1 MLRPGPAACCPP
13 PPHPAPPVIPAGLSR
28 LPRQT
33 AGFPEYRRALLAA
46 IDQHP
51 ALAGWTA
58 DSAHDLGVMLLEAWA
73 YVLDVT
79 GFYDASIAD
88 RSYLATVDDDVLAR
102 EIVALTGYRPR
113 PALVASV
120 RLALE
125 ARGRDPVVVPA
136 ATGFRSQPFE
146 GGPAQIFE
154 LPAEALVWPQRNRW
168 SLQAMRRPDLDGRLR
183 FPGAVGP
190 TAGSIVGVVSVD
202 DGPGALLRHAARVVA
217 SEMVAAED
225 GEKYR
230 TVTLDPPLPTVFT
243 GRPLAGVRVLTLSL
257 AASASPLMG
266 DGAVSASSVVL
277 DALYPMVLPGST
289 AAIEVDGQLHAVT
302 LSAVTV
308 ENLSRT
314 VGSGTAI
321 VPLTRI
327 THAGIPAPRA
337 GAAVRVHLV
346 PKDTGRPVGT
356 VLPTMTAAMI
366 AAHGRIA
373 PPTLPLA
380 EAPATG
386 DAIALG
392 QRPRGLL
399 LPGTVS
405 DERFV
410 PSPGAGGSGTLETPV
425 VLLGNTVVAVR
436 GETVTDEVVG
446 SGDAREA
453 GRRFKLKKKPLSFI
467 EDAST
472 ETGRSPQLEL
482 RVDGIAWTH
491 VESFYG
497 QPADARVFCIEMAPD
512 GTATIV
518 GGDGVS
524 GARFPS
530 GVDNLVATYRYGAG
544 AAKPPAGSIT
554 QFARAAAGLQRVLQ
568 PLDAWGGADA
578 ETAEEVRAVA
588 PTAALTLGRAVSLA
602 DFEAMAR
609 GASGIVNAAVAY
621 RWDPGRQTAVV
632 TVWIIADGGDP
643 SPGLADLLAARAA
656 PGIAIRVLPATKRVV
671 PVFDIAVEAE
681 PGHSPEAVRAAVR
694 TALFDRRS
702 GLLAPRNVPVAAPL
716 FRSVLFAAIHAVPG
730 VARVPSIMLATGPMG
745 LALVPGD
752 GAWFD
757 LLAHGRVV

>member
-1 MLRPGPAACCPP
+1 MMLRPGSSACCPP

-28 LPRQT
+28 LPRQA

-46 IDQHP
+46 IDGYP

-79 GFYDASIAD
+79 GFYDALVAD

-113 PALVASV
+113 PALVAWG
-120 RLALE
+120 RRARA
-125 ARGRDPVVVPA
+125 ARGRDPVFVPA

-146 GGPAQIFE
+146 GGPAQVFE
-154 LPAEALVWPQRNRW
+154 SPTETRVWPQRNRW
-168 SLQAMRRPDLDGRLR
+168 SLQAMRQTDHDGRLR
-183 FPGAVGP
+183 FPTAVGP
-190 TAGSIVGVVSVD
+190 TAGSVVGIVS
-202 DGPGALLRHAARVVA
+202 GASLHAARVVA
-217 SEMVAAED
+217 SDVVAAGD

-230 TVTLDPPLPTVFT
+230 TVTLDPPLPPAFI
-243 GRPLAGVRVLTLSL
+243 GRPLGGMRVFTLSL
-257 AASASPLMG
+257 AAVASPLMG
-266 DGAVSASSVVL
+266 SGAVTGSSVVL
-277 DALYPMVLPGST
+277 DALYPMVLPGSV
-289 AAIEVDGQLHAVT
+289 AVIEVDGALHAVT
-302 LSAVTV
+302 LTDVALENFALSA
-308 ENLSRT
+308 
-314 VGSGTAI
+314 GSGTAR

-327 THAGIPAPRA
+327 THAGIPAPRS

-366 AAHGRIA
+366 AAHGRIE

-386 DAIALG
+386 DVIALG

-399 LPGTVS
+399 LPGTMS
-405 DERFV
+405 GERFI
-410 PSPGAGGSGTLETPV
+410 PDPGAGGSGTLETPV
-425 VLLGNTVVAVR
+425 VLLGNTLVAVR

-446 SGDAREA
+446 SGDARLA
-453 GRRFKLKKKPLSFI
+453 SQRFRLKKKPLSFI
-467 EDAST
+467 EDASA
-472 ETGRSPQLEL
+472 EVGRSPQIEL
-482 RVDGIAWTH
+482 RVDGIAWTY

-497 QPADARVFCIEMAPD
+497 RAADARVFCIDMAPD

-530 GVDNLVATYRYGAG
+530 GVGNLVATYRYGAG
-544 AAKPPAGSIT
+544 AARPPAGSIT

-578 ETAEEVRAVA
+578 ETAGELRTVA
-588 PTAALTLGRAVSLA
+588 PTVALTLGRAVSLA

-609 GASGIVNAAVAY
+609 SASGVVNAAVAY
-621 RWDPGRQTAVV
+621 SWDPGRQTAVV

-643 SPGLADLLAARAA
+643 SPGLAEFLAARAA
-656 PGIAIRVLPATKRVV
+656 PGIAIRVLPATRRTV

-681 PGHSPEAVRAAVR
+681 PGHAPEKVRAAVHA
-694 TALFDRRS
+694 ALFDRRS

-730 VARVPSIMLATGPMG
+730 VARVPSVMLATGPMG
-745 LALVPGD
+745 VALVPGD
-752 GAWFD
+752 GAWLD
-757 LLAHGRVV
+757 LLANGRVV